1 MRKIFCNFL
10 LLTPAEKY
18 EQVMLDPRDTYNSTE
33 NPAPYP
39 FGLDPVWQMAEN
51 KIVYHDSLKMK
62 MSVIFGVSQMLF
74 GTSLSLFNYRWGRG
88 IKAVKHLL
96 FTYRYLSSN

>member
-1 MRKIFCNFL
+1 MVFSFSTVKH
-10 LLTPAEKY
+10 
-18 EQVMLDPRDTYNSTE
+18 EQVMLDPKDTYNNTE
-33 NPAPYP
+33 SPAPYP

-74 GTSLSLFNYRWGRG
+74 GTSLSLFNYR
-88 IKAVKHLL
+88 LEE
-96 FTYRYLSSN
+96 